1 MRSILRPTSPLTVS
15 LILALALS
23 AGLAAAGEA
32 KTPLGK
38 WMKPNM
44 GAPLA
49 GQDFPTLKTSL
60 DLVASKPPPG
70 AGYPKWASM
79 AQAGSAAAAKQD
91 VAALKASCKQCHDAY
106 KDQYIKEFPTRAFP

>member
-1 MRSILRPTSPLTVS
+1 MRKPLRAAFTLMV
-15 LILALALS
+15 ALS
-23 AGLAAAGEA
+23 LVAVAGLATAGDP

-38 WMKPNM
+38 WMKPNI

-49 GQDFPTLKTSL
+49 GQDFAALQKGL

-70 AGYPKWASM
+70 SAYPKWASI
-79 AQAGSAAAAKQD
+79 AQTASAAAAKQD
-91 VAALKASCKQCHDAY
+91 VPAIKAACKQCHEAY